1 MNKMLDTRKQGLNS
15 EDEVLLNKLKERFF
29 SYKAH

>member
-1 MNKMLDTRKQGLNS
+1 MNKMLDARKQGLNS
-15 EDEVLLNKLKERFF
+15 EDEVLLNKLKERLF